1 MLNECDCVEL
11 NRTENYFTRLK
22 NNLNS
27 YVNSA
32 NISELIETNDKI
44 RYQVG
49 RKISVDPQ
57 W

>member
-22 NNLNS
+22 NNPNS

-32 NISELIETNDKI
+32 NISELIETNNKI